1 VSRFSGKVAIV
12 TGGGSGR
19 GRATAPLMASEGA
32 RVTVADIAGRPATE
46 VAAAIEA
53 NGGVDTEAKLAAV
66 RAAGCRYGQG
76 FLFSKP
82 LPYPQAIALLAMEQ
96 SLTPRVG

>member
-1 VSRFSGKVAIV
+1 
-12 TGGGSGR
+12 
-19 GRATAPLMASEGA
+19 MASEGA

-53 NGGVDTEAKLAAV
+53 NGRVDTEAKLAAV
-66 RAAGCRYGQG
+66 RAAGRYGQG